1 MRGNLLGPLEGR
13 VARPCPA
20 DGVVRKRARAAPLLE
35 VGHVDCGGID
45 NPVERHHFVVGAL
58 GPPFRAGP
66 VVADDVDEERVVH
79 HAHLLQSLHEPSDL
93 LVRML
98 AKAGERLHLPRLE
111 LFLIGRLGRPRRDLL
126 RPLGQVGALRHDAH
140 LLLARKCL
148 LAQHIPTLIELAAV
162 SVDVFLRH
170 VMGGVERARRE
181 VHEKRLVRCQRV
193 LRLHPGDRLVRHV
206 HREVV
211 VEAVRLLHAYRS
223 IEDRRRP
230 LVGLAADEAVEL
242 VEPRMGR
249 PAIVGA
255 RDRDFPGW
263 RLVVLA
269 EGSRAVPVESQHLRE
284 RRDALRP
291 DAGIAGERGGQ
302 LHDGA
307 RVVDVGIAAG
317 QERRARRGAKR
328 RRVEIVETQAAG
340 RQLVQS
346 RHLDRAAE
354 GARLAEADVVQQD
367 YDDVRRALGRLH
379 VETRGR
385 THIAR
390 AQLRDDR
397 GLRLGDRQ
405 DRPVDLLRDRILAGA
420 QSGEGCYE
428 SEGSRDPVLQDG
440 LRSMDSG
447 VRRLRLH

>member
-1 MRGNLLGPLEGR
+1 
-13 VARPCPA
+13 
-20 DGVVRKRARAAPLLE
+20 
-35 VGHVDCGGID
+35 
-45 NPVERHHFVVGAL
+45 
-58 GPPFRAGP
+58 
-66 VVADDVDEERVVH
+66 
-79 HAHLLQSLHEPSDL
+79 
-93 LVRML
+93 
-98 AKAGERLHLPRLE
+98 
-111 LFLIGRLGRPRRDLL
+111 
-126 RPLGQVGALRHDAH
+126 
-140 LLLARKCL
+140 
-148 LAQHIPTLIELAAV
+148 
-162 SVDVFLRH
+162 
-170 VMGGVERARRE
+170 
-181 VHEKRLVRCQRV
+181 QRV

-206 HREVV
+206 YREVV

-307 RVVDVGIAAG
+307 RVVDVVIAAG

-354 GARLAEADVVQQD
+354 GARLAEADVVQ
-367 YDDVRRALGRLH
+367 RTTTTFGAAWGAFTSKRAGGLTSRALSSVTTGGCGSGI
-379 VETRGR
+379 GR
-385 THIAR
+385 TVRSTCCATASWLAHR
-390 AQLRDDR
+390 AVRAATRVKVREIRYFMITSVRWTPACVGFGFIDQAILHEADDQCR
-397 GLRLGDRQ
+397 GQ
-405 DRPVDLLRDRILAGA
+405 ETM
-420 QSGEGCYE
+420 S
-428 SEGSRDPVLQDG
+428 
-440 LRSMDSG
+440 
-447 VRRLRLH
+447 